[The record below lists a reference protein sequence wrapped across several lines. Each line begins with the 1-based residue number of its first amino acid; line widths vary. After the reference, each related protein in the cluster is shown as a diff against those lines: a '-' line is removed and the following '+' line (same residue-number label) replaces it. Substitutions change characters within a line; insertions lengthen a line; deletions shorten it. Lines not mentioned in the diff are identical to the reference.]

1 MKHIGWFIIIWAML
15 LGFSLQLK
23 AQHISVSAPTHV
35 AAGENFRVSFNVTTQ
50 DVDDFRSGLHS
61 TDVVEVIAGPY
72 TSSES
77 SFQMVNGHTSSS
89 SSITYTYTLY
99 AAKSGVYNIP
109 AAHARVGGK
118 QISSRPAKVTVV
130 GSAQGR
136 GNNSPKMHEDD
147 NYPPHMKVAGS
158 AISGRDLFI
167 KVSANKRKVYEQEP
181 ILLTYKVYTLVDLTQ
196 LEGKM
201 PELRGFHTQEIPLPQ
216 QKSFHIERVNG
227 KPYRTVTWSQY
238 VMYPQMT
245 GKMEI
250 PSITFKGIVVQQNRS
265 VDPFEAFFNGG
276 SGYVEV
282 KRNIVAPSI
291 KIDVLPLPHKPANFS
306 GGVGKFNI
314 SAQLNKNE
322 LKAGDPLS
330 LRIVVGGIGNLKLI
344 KQPVVNFPKDWDK
357 YDPKVTDKTK
367 LTSNGLEGNMIYDIL
382 AVPRNQGHYT
392 IPPVELTYYD
402 TSLNQYKT
410 IKTQSFEI
418 EVAKGDG
425 SRSSVVDYSKDQPKD
440 IKDIKKGEAEL
451 HSVDNFFFGSVGY
464 LMSLLIPFAAFV
476 ALLVIFRNRA
486 IDNADLVKMKGK
498 KANKIATKRLR
509 QANKLMLAGK
519 TNEFYDEVLRALWGY
534 VGDKLNM
541 PAEKLSRENI
551 SEKLQSHNVDDNTI
565 SKFLSAIDDCEMMR
579 FAPGDPEGNMN
590 KTFEGAMTAIM
601 EIENVMKKK
610 SNKAKVSG
618 FSFVLMILMLMP
630 LSANAITKQNADDE
644 YAKGNYQQAIKDYQ
658 EILKA
663 GVSSE
668 IYYNLGNAYY
678 RTDNITQALLA
689 YERALQLSPG
699 DNDIRF
705 NLQYARSKTID
716 KITPETEMFFVT
728 WYNSLVNFTSVD
740 RWANTAIVSIVMALL
755 LILVFLFAPQ
765 MWARKSG
772 FYGSAVFLLL
782 FAFANLFAFQ
792 QKHELETKQGAI
804 VIAPTVNVKKTP
816 AASGTDVFVIH
827 EGTRVDITDR
837 GMKQWRG
844 VKLADG
850 REGWLKTSQIEE
862 I

>member
-1 MKHIGWFIIIWAML
+1 MKRSSILLICLFIACAC
-15 LGFSLQLK
+15 FSQV
-23 AQHISVSAPTHV
+23 IRVSTPSRV
-35 AAGENFRVSFNVTTQ
+35 EAGENFRVSFKVTTQ

-147 NYPPHMKVAGS
+147 NYQPHMKAAGS

-167 KVSANKRKVYEQEP
+167 KVSANKKKVYEQEP

-201 PELRGFHTQEIPLPQ
+201 PELTGFHTQEIPLPQ

-238 VMYPQMT
+238 VMYPQIT

-464 LMSLLIPFAAFV
+464 MMSLLIPFAAFV
-476 ALLVIFRNRA
+476 ALLVIFRKRA

-590 KTFEGAMTAIM
+590 KTFESAMTAIM

-610 SNKAKVSG
+610 SNKAKASG

-630 LSANAITKQNADDE
+630 LSANAITKQNADVE

-658 EILKA
+658 EILKT

-844 VKLADG
+844 IKLADG

>member
-1 MKHIGWFIIIWAML
+1 MKRSSIFLICLFIACAC
-15 LGFSLQLK
+15 FSQV
-23 AQHISVSAPTHV
+23 IRVSTPSRV
-35 AAGENFRVSFNVTTQ
+35 EAGENFRVSFKVTTQ

-147 NYPPHMKVAGS
+147 NYQPHMKAAGS

-167 KVSANKRKVYEQEP
+167 KVSANKKKVYEQEP

-201 PELRGFHTQEIPLPQ
+201 PELTGFHTQEIPLPQ

-476 ALLVIFRNRA
+476 ALLVIFRKRA

-590 KTFEGAMTAIM
+590 KTFESAMTAIM

-610 SNKAKVSG
+610 SNKAKASG

-630 LSANAITKQNADDE
+630 LSVNAITKQNADDE

-658 EILKA
+658 EILKT

-816 AASGTDVFVIH
+816 VASGTDVFVIH

-844 VKLADG
+844 IKLADG

>member
-1 MKHIGWFIIIWAML
+1 MKRSSIFLICLFVACAC
-15 LGFSLQLK
+15 FSQV
-23 AQHISVSAPTHV
+23 IRVSTPSRV
-35 AAGENFRVSFNVTTQ
+35 EAGENFRVSFKVTTQ

-136 GNNSPKMHEDD
+136 GNNSPKTHEDD
-147 NYPPHMKVAGS
+147 NYQPHMKAAGS

-167 KVSANKRKVYEQEP
+167 KVSANKKKVYEQEP

-201 PELRGFHTQEIPLPQ
+201 PELTGFHTQEIPLPQ

-476 ALLVIFRNRA
+476 TLLVIFRKRA

-519 TNEFYDEVLRALWGY
+519 SNEFYDEVLRALWGY

-590 KTFEGAMTAIM
+590 KTFESAMTAIM

-630 LSANAITKQNADDE
+630 LSANAITKQNADVE

-658 EILKA
+658 EILKT

-844 VKLADG
+844 IKLADG

>member
-1 MKHIGWFIIIWAML
+1 MKRSSILLICLFIACAC
-15 LGFSLQLK
+15 FSQV
-23 AQHISVSAPTHV
+23 IRVSTPSRV
-35 AAGENFRVSFNVTTQ
+35 EAGENFRVSFKVTTQ

-61 TDVVEVIAGPY
+61 TDVVDVIAGPY

-201 PELRGFHTQEIPLPQ
+201 PELTGFHTQEIPLPQ

-590 KTFEGAMTAIM
+590 KTFESAMTAIM

>member
-1 MKHIGWFIIIWAML
+1 MKRSSIFLICLFIACAC
-15 LGFSLQLK
+15 FSQV
-23 AQHISVSAPTHV
+23 IRVSTPSRV
-35 AAGENFRVSFNVTTQ
+35 EAGENFRVSFKVTTQ

-147 NYPPHMKVAGS
+147 NYQPHMKAAGS

-167 KVSANKRKVYEQEP
+167 KVSANKKKVYEQEP

-201 PELRGFHTQEIPLPQ
+201 PELTGFHTQEIPLPQ

-291 KIDVLPLPHKPANFS
+291 KIDVLPLPHKPAKFS

-476 ALLVIFRNRA
+476 ALLVIFRKRA

-590 KTFEGAMTAIM
+590 KTFESAMTAIM

-610 SNKAKVSG
+610 SNKAKASG

-630 LSANAITKQNADDE
+630 LSVNAITKQNADDE

-658 EILKA
+658 EILKT

-844 VKLADG
+844 IKLADG

>member
-1 MKHIGWFIIIWAML
+1 MSMKRSSIFLICLFVACAC
-15 LGFSLQLK
+15 FSQV
-23 AQHISVSAPTHV
+23 IRVSAPSRV
-35 AAGENFRVSFNVTTQ
+35 EAGENFRVSFKVTTQ

-118 QISSRPAKVTVV
+118 QISSSPAKVTVV

-147 NYPPHMKVAGS
+147 NYQPHMRAAGS

-167 KVSANKRKVYEQEP
+167 KVSANKKKVYEQEP

-201 PELRGFHTQEIPLPQ
+201 PELTGFHTQEIPLPQ

-291 KIDVLPLPHKPANFS
+291 KIDVLPLPQKPANFS

-440 IKDIKKGEAEL
+440 IKDIKKGDAEL

-464 LMSLLIPFAAFV
+464 LMSLLIPFVAFV
-476 ALLVIFRNRA
+476 ALLVIFRKRA

-519 TNEFYDEVLRALWGY
+519 SNEFYDEVLRALWGY

-565 SKFLSAIDDCEMMR
+565 SKFVSAIDDCEMMR

-590 KTFEGAMTAIM
+590 KTFESAMTAIM
-601 EIENVMKKK
+601 EIEKVMNKK
-610 SNKAKVSG
+610 SNKAKAFG

-658 EILKA
+658 EILKT

-728 WYNSLVNFTSVD
+728 WYHSLVNFTSVD

-772 FYGSAVFLLL
+772 FYGSAAFLLL

-844 VKLADG
+844 IKLADG

>member
-1 MKHIGWFIIIWAML
+1 MKRSSIFLICLFIACAC
-15 LGFSLQLK
+15 FSQV
-23 AQHISVSAPTHV
+23 IRVSTPSRV
-35 AAGENFRVSFNVTTQ
+35 EAGENFRVSFKVTTQ

-201 PELRGFHTQEIPLPQ
+201 PELTGFHTQEIPLPQ

-565 SKFLSAIDDCEMMR
+565 SKFISAIDDCEMMR

-590 KTFEGAMTAIM
+590 KTFESAMTAIM

-740 RWANTAIVSIVMALL
+740 RWAKTAIVSIVMALL

-782 FAFANLFAFQ
+782 FVFANLFAFQ

-844 VKLADG
+844 IKLADG

>member
-1 MKHIGWFIIIWAML
+1 MKRSSILLICLFIACAC
-15 LGFSLQLK
+15 FSQV
-23 AQHISVSAPTHV
+23 IRVSTPSRV
-35 AAGENFRVSFNVTTQ
+35 EAGENFRVSFKVTTQ

-201 PELRGFHTQEIPLPQ
+201 PELTGFHTQEIPLPQ

-476 ALLVIFRNRA
+476 ALLVIFRKRA

-590 KTFEGAMTAIM
+590 KTFESAMTAIM

-816 AASGTDVFVIH
+816 AVSGTDVFVIH

-844 VKLADG
+844 IKLADG

>member
-1 MKHIGWFIIIWAML
+1 MKRSSILLICLFIACAC
-15 LGFSLQLK
+15 FSQV
-23 AQHISVSAPTHV
+23 IRVSTPSRV
-35 AAGENFRVSFNVTTQ
+35 EAGENFRVSFKVTTQ

-201 PELRGFHTQEIPLPQ
+201 PELTGFHTQEIPLPQ

>member
-1 MKHIGWFIIIWAML
+1 MKRSSIFLICLFIACAC
-15 LGFSLQLK
+15 FSQV
-23 AQHISVSAPTHV
+23 IRVSTPSRV
-35 AAGENFRVSFNVTTQ
+35 EAGENFRVSFKVTTQ

-147 NYPPHMKVAGS
+147 NYQPHMKAAGS

-167 KVSANKRKVYEQEP
+167 KVSANKKKVYEQEP

-201 PELRGFHTQEIPLPQ
+201 PELTGFHTQEIPLPQ

-476 ALLVIFRNRA
+476 TLLVIFRKRA

-519 TNEFYDEVLRALWGY
+519 SNEFYDEVLRALWGY

-590 KTFEGAMTAIM
+590 KTFESAMTAIM

-658 EILKA
+658 EILKT

-728 WYNSLVNFTSVD
+728 WYNSLVNFSSVD

-844 VKLADG
+844 IKLADG

>member
-1 MKHIGWFIIIWAML
+1 MKRSSIFLICLFIACAC
-15 LGFSLQLK
+15 FSQV
-23 AQHISVSAPTHV
+23 IRVSTPSRV
-35 AAGENFRVSFNVTTQ
+35 EAGENFRVSFKVTTQ

-147 NYPPHMKVAGS
+147 NYQPHMKAAGS

-167 KVSANKRKVYEQEP
+167 KVSANKKKVYEQEP

-201 PELRGFHTQEIPLPQ
+201 PELTGFHTQEIPLPQ

-464 LMSLLIPFAAFV
+464 MMSLLIPFAAFV
-476 ALLVIFRNRA
+476 ALLVIFRKRA

-519 TNEFYDEVLRALWGY
+519 SNEFYDEVLRALWGY

-590 KTFEGAMTAIM
+590 KTFESAMTAIM

-610 SNKAKVSG
+610 SNKAKASG

-630 LSANAITKQNADDE
+630 LSANAITKQNADVE

-658 EILKA
+658 EILKT

-740 RWANTAIVSIVMALL
+740 RWANTAIISIVMALL

-844 VKLADG
+844 IKLADG

>member
-1 MKHIGWFIIIWAML
+1 MKRSSILLICLFIACAC
-15 LGFSLQLK
+15 FSQV
-23 AQHISVSAPTHV
+23 IRVSTPSRV
-35 AAGENFRVSFNVTTQ
+35 EAGENFRVSFKVTTQ

-201 PELRGFHTQEIPLPQ
+201 PELTGFHTQEIPLPQ

-590 KTFEGAMTAIM
+590 KTFESAMTAIM

-837 GMKQWRG
+837 GMNQWRG

>member
-1 MKHIGWFIIIWAML
+1 MKRSSILLICLFIACAC
-15 LGFSLQLK
+15 FSQV
-23 AQHISVSAPTHV
+23 IRVSTPSRV
-35 AAGENFRVSFNVTTQ
+35 EAGENFRVSFKVTTQ

-201 PELRGFHTQEIPLPQ
+201 PELTGFHTQEIPLPQ

-590 KTFEGAMTAIM
+590 KTFESAMTAIM

-610 SNKAKVSG
+610 SNKAKASG

-844 VKLADG
+844 IKLADG

>member
-1 MKHIGWFIIIWAML
+1 MKRSSILLICLFIACAC
-15 LGFSLQLK
+15 FSQV
-23 AQHISVSAPTHV
+23 IRVSTPSRV
-35 AAGENFRVSFNVTTQ
+35 EAGENFRVSFKVTTQ

-147 NYPPHMKVAGS
+147 NYQPHMKAAGS

-167 KVSANKRKVYEQEP
+167 KVSANKKKVYEQEP

-201 PELRGFHTQEIPLPQ
+201 PELTGFHTQEIPLPQ

-464 LMSLLIPFAAFV
+464 MMSLLIPFAAFV
-476 ALLVIFRNRA
+476 ALLVIFRKRA

-541 PAEKLSRENI
+541 AAEKLSRENI

-590 KTFEGAMTAIM
+590 KTFESAMTAIM

-610 SNKAKVSG
+610 SNKAKASG

-630 LSANAITKQNADDE
+630 LSANAVTKQNADDE

-658 EILKA
+658 EILKT

-765 MWARKSG
+765 MWTRKSG

-844 VKLADG
+844 IKLADG

>member
-1 MKHIGWFIIIWAML
+1 MSMKRSSIFLICLFVACAC
-15 LGFSLQLK
+15 FSQV
-23 AQHISVSAPTHV
+23 IRVSAPSRV
-35 AAGENFRVSFNVTTQ
+35 EAGENFRVSFKVTTQ

-118 QISSRPAKVTVV
+118 QISSSPAKVTVV

-147 NYPPHMKVAGS
+147 NYQPHMRAAGS

-167 KVSANKRKVYEQEP
+167 KVSANKKKVYEQEP

-201 PELRGFHTQEIPLPQ
+201 PELTGFHTQEIPLPQ

-291 KIDVLPLPHKPANFS
+291 KIDVLPLPQKPANFS

-392 IPPVELTYYD
+392 IPPIELTYYD

-440 IKDIKKGEAEL
+440 IKDIKKGDAEL

-464 LMSLLIPFAAFV
+464 LMSLLIPFVAFV
-476 ALLVIFRNRA
+476 ALLVIFRKRA

-519 TNEFYDEVLRALWGY
+519 SNEFYDEVLRALWGY

-590 KTFEGAMTAIM
+590 KTFESAMTAIM

-610 SNKAKVSG
+610 SNKAKAFG

-658 EILKA
+658 EILKT

-728 WYNSLVNFTSVD
+728 WYHSLVNFTSVD

-772 FYGSAVFLLL
+772 FYGSASFLLL

-844 VKLADG
+844 IKLADG

>member
-1 MKHIGWFIIIWAML
+1 MKKSSILLICLFIACAC
-15 LGFSLQLK
+15 FSQV
-23 AQHISVSAPTHV
+23 IRVSTPSRV
-35 AAGENFRVSFNVTTQ
+35 EAGENFRVSFKVTTQ

-147 NYPPHMKVAGS
+147 NYQPHMKAAGS

-167 KVSANKRKVYEQEP
+167 KVSANKKKVYEQEP

-201 PELRGFHTQEIPLPQ
+201 PELTGFHTQEIPLPQ

-476 ALLVIFRNRA
+476 ALLVIFRKRA

-590 KTFEGAMTAIM
+590 KTFESAMTAIM

-610 SNKAKVSG
+610 SNKAKASG

-658 EILKA
+658 EILKT

-844 VKLADG
+844 IKLADG

>member
-1 MKHIGWFIIIWAML
+1 MKRSSIFLICLFIACAC
-15 LGFSLQLK
+15 FSQV
-23 AQHISVSAPTHV
+23 IRVSAPSRV
-35 AAGENFRVSFNVTTQ
+35 EAGENFRVSFKVTTQ

-118 QISSRPAKVTVV
+118 QISSSPAKVTVV

-147 NYPPHMKVAGS
+147 NYQPHMRAAGS

-167 KVSANKRKVYEQEP
+167 KVSANKKKVYEQEP

-201 PELRGFHTQEIPLPQ
+201 PELTGFHTQEIPLPQ

-476 ALLVIFRNRA
+476 ALLVIFRKRA

-590 KTFEGAMTAIM
+590 KTFESAMTAIM

-610 SNKAKVSG
+610 SNKAKASG

-630 LSANAITKQNADDE
+630 LSVNAITKQNADDE

-658 EILKA
+658 EILKT

-844 VKLADG
+844 IKLADG

>member
-1 MKHIGWFIIIWAML
+1 MKRSSIFLICLFIACAC
-15 LGFSLQLK
+15 FSQVI
-23 AQHISVSAPTHV
+23 HVSTPSRV
-35 AAGENFRVSFNVTTQ
+35 EAGENFRVSFKVTTQ

-147 NYPPHMKVAGS
+147 NYQPHMKAAGS

-167 KVSANKRKVYEQEP
+167 KVSANKKKVYEQEP

-201 PELRGFHTQEIPLPQ
+201 PELTGFHTQEIPLPQ

-464 LMSLLIPFAAFV
+464 MMSLLIPFAAFV
-476 ALLVIFRNRA
+476 ALLVIFRKRA

-519 TNEFYDEVLRALWGY
+519 SNEFYDEVLRALWGY

-590 KTFEGAMTAIM
+590 KTFESAMTAIM

-658 EILKA
+658 EILKT

-755 LILVFLFAPQ
+755 LMLVFLFAPQ

-844 VKLADG
+844 IKLADG

>member
-1 MKHIGWFIIIWAML
+1 MKRSSILLICLFIACAC
-15 LGFSLQLK
+15 FSQV
-23 AQHISVSAPTHV
+23 IRVSTPSRV
-35 AAGENFRVSFNVTTQ
+35 EAGENFRVSFKVTTQ

-147 NYPPHMKVAGS
+147 NYQPHMKAAGS

-167 KVSANKRKVYEQEP
+167 KVSANKKKVYEQEP

-201 PELRGFHTQEIPLPQ
+201 PELTGFHTQEIPLPQ

-322 LKAGDPLS
+322 LKASDPLS

-464 LMSLLIPFAAFV
+464 MMSLLIPFAAFV
-476 ALLVIFRNRA
+476 ALLVIFRKRA

-498 KANKIATKRLR
+498 KANKIATMRLR

-590 KTFEGAMTAIM
+590 KTFESAMTAIM

-610 SNKAKVSG
+610 SNKAKASG

-630 LSANAITKQNADDE
+630 LSANAVTKQNADDE

-658 EILKA
+658 EILKT

-816 AASGTDVFVIH
+816 AVSGTDVFVIH

-844 VKLADG
+844 IKLADG

>member
-1 MKHIGWFIIIWAML
+1 MSMKRSSIFLICLFIACAC
-15 LGFSLQLK
+15 FSQV
-23 AQHISVSAPTHV
+23 IRVSAPSRV
-35 AAGENFRVSFNVTTQ
+35 EAGENFRVSFKVTTQ

-118 QISSRPAKVTVV
+118 QISSSPAKVTVV

-147 NYPPHMKVAGS
+147 NYQPHMKAAGS

-167 KVSANKRKVYEQEP
+167 KVSANKKKVYEQEP

-201 PELRGFHTQEIPLPQ
+201 PELTGFHTQEIPLPQ

-464 LMSLLIPFAAFV
+464 MMSLLIPFAAFV
-476 ALLVIFRNRA
+476 ALLVIFRKRA

-519 TNEFYDEVLRALWGY
+519 SNEFYDEVLRALWGY

-590 KTFEGAMTAIM
+590 KTFESAMTAIM

-610 SNKAKVSG
+610 SNKAKAFG

-658 EILKA
+658 EILKT

-728 WYNSLVNFTSVD
+728 WYHSLVNFTSVD

-844 VKLADG
+844 IKLADG

>member
-1 MKHIGWFIIIWAML
+1 MKRSSIFLICLFIACAC
-15 LGFSLQLK
+15 FSQV
-23 AQHISVSAPTHV
+23 IRVSTPSRV
-35 AAGENFRVSFNVTTQ
+35 EAGENFRVSFKVTTQ

-147 NYPPHMKVAGS
+147 NYQPHMKAAGS

-167 KVSANKRKVYEQEP
+167 KVSANKKKVYEQEP

-201 PELRGFHTQEIPLPQ
+201 PELTGFHTQEIPLPQ

-464 LMSLLIPFAAFV
+464 MISLLIPFAAFV
-476 ALLVIFRNRA
+476 ALLVIFRKRA

-590 KTFEGAMTAIM
+590 KTFESAMTAIM

-610 SNKAKVSG
+610 SNKAKASG
-618 FSFVLMILMLMP
+618 FSFVLMILMLIP
-630 LSANAITKQNADDE
+630 LSANAITKQNADVE

-658 EILKA
+658 EILKT

-844 VKLADG
+844 IKLADG

>member
-1 MKHIGWFIIIWAML
+1 MKRSSIFLICLFIACAC
-15 LGFSLQLK
+15 FSQV
-23 AQHISVSAPTHV
+23 IRVSTPSRV
-35 AAGENFRVSFNVTTQ
+35 EAGENFRVSFKVTTQ
-50 DVDDFRSGLHS
+50 GVDDFRSGLHS

-147 NYPPHMKVAGS
+147 NYQPHMKAAGS

-167 KVSANKRKVYEQEP
+167 KVSANKKKVYEQEP

-201 PELRGFHTQEIPLPQ
+201 PELTGFHTQEIPLPQ

-476 ALLVIFRNRA
+476 ALLVIFRKRA

-590 KTFEGAMTAIM
+590 KTFESAMTAIM

-644 YAKGNYQQAIKDYQ
+644 YAKDNYQQAIKDYQ
-658 EILKA
+658 EILKT

-728 WYNSLVNFTSVD
+728 WYHSLVNFTSVD
-740 RWANTAIVSIVMALL
+740 HWANTAIVSIVMALL

-772 FYGSAVFLLL
+772 FYGSAAFLLL

-844 VKLADG
+844 IKLADG

>member
-1 MKHIGWFIIIWAML
+1 MKRSSILLICLFIACAC
-15 LGFSLQLK
+15 FSQV
-23 AQHISVSAPTHV
+23 IRVSTPSRV
-35 AAGENFRVSFNVTTQ
+35 EAGENFRVSFKVTTQ

-118 QISSRPAKVTVV
+118 QISSRPANVTVV

-147 NYPPHMKVAGS
+147 NYQPHMKAAGS

-167 KVSANKRKVYEQEP
+167 KVSANKKKVYEQEP

-201 PELRGFHTQEIPLPQ
+201 PELTGFHTQEIPLPQ

-476 ALLVIFRNRA
+476 ALLVIFRKRA

-590 KTFEGAMTAIM
+590 KTFESAMTAIM

-610 SNKAKVSG
+610 SNKAKASG

-630 LSANAITKQNADDE
+630 LSANAITKQNADVE

-658 EILKA
+658 EILKT

-844 VKLADG
+844 IKLADG

>member
-1 MKHIGWFIIIWAML
+1 MKRSSIFLICLFVACAC
-15 LGFSLQLK
+15 FSQV
-23 AQHISVSAPTHV
+23 IRVSAPSRV
-35 AAGENFRVSFNVTTQ
+35 EAGENFRVSFKVTTQ

-118 QISSRPAKVTVV
+118 QISSSPAKVTVV

-147 NYPPHMKVAGS
+147 NYQPHMRAAGS

-167 KVSANKRKVYEQEP
+167 KVSANKKKVYEQEP

-201 PELRGFHTQEIPLPQ
+201 PELTGFHTQEIPLPQ

-291 KIDVLPLPHKPANFS
+291 KIDVLPLPQKPANFS

-440 IKDIKKGEAEL
+440 IKDIKKGDAEL

-464 LMSLLIPFAAFV
+464 LMSLLIPFVAFV
-476 ALLVIFRNRA
+476 ALLVIFRKRA
-486 IDNADLVKMKGK
+486 IDNADLVKVKGK

-519 TNEFYDEVLRALWGY
+519 STEFYDEVLRALWGY

-565 SKFLSAIDDCEMMR
+565 SKFVSAIDDCEMMR

-590 KTFEGAMTAIM
+590 KTFESAMTAIM
-601 EIENVMKKK
+601 EIEKVMNKK
-610 SNKAKVSG
+610 SNKAKAFG

-658 EILKA
+658 EILKT

-728 WYNSLVNFTSVD
+728 WYHSLVNFTSVD

-772 FYGSAVFLLL
+772 FYGSAAFLLL

-844 VKLADG
+844 IKLADG

>member
-1 MKHIGWFIIIWAML
+1 MKRSSILLICLFIACAC
-15 LGFSLQLK
+15 FSQV
-23 AQHISVSAPTHV
+23 IRVSTPSRV
-35 AAGENFRVSFNVTTQ
+35 EAGENFRVSFKVTTQ

-61 TDVVEVIAGPY
+61 TDVVEMIAGPY

-147 NYPPHMKVAGS
+147 NYQPHMKAAGS

-167 KVSANKRKVYEQEP
+167 KVSANKKKVYEQEP

-201 PELRGFHTQEIPLPQ
+201 PELTGFHTQEIPLPQ

-425 SRSSVVDYSKDQPKD
+425 SHSSVVDYSKDQPKD

-464 LMSLLIPFAAFV
+464 MMSLLIPFAAFV
-476 ALLVIFRNRA
+476 ALLVIFRKRA

-519 TNEFYDEVLRALWGY
+519 SNEFYDEVLRALWGY

-590 KTFEGAMTAIM
+590 KTFESAMTAIM

-610 SNKAKVSG
+610 SNKAKASG

-630 LSANAITKQNADDE
+630 LSANAITKQNADVE

-658 EILKA
+658 EILKT

-740 RWANTAIVSIVMALL
+740 RWANTAIISIVMALL

-844 VKLADG
+844 IKLADG

>member
-1 MKHIGWFIIIWAML
+1 MKRSSIFLICLFIACAC
-15 LGFSLQLK
+15 FSQV
-23 AQHISVSAPTHV
+23 IRVSTPSRV
-35 AAGENFRVSFNVTTQ
+35 EAGENFRVSFKVTTQ

-118 QISSRPAKVTVV
+118 QISSRSAKVTVV

-147 NYPPHMKVAGS
+147 NYQPHMKAAGS

-167 KVSANKRKVYEQEP
+167 KVSANKKKVYEQEP

-201 PELRGFHTQEIPLPQ
+201 PELTGFHTQEIPLPQ

-464 LMSLLIPFAAFV
+464 LMSLLIPFTAFV
-476 ALLVIFRNRA
+476 ALLVIFRKRA

-590 KTFEGAMTAIM
+590 KTFESAMTAIM

-610 SNKAKVSG
+610 SNKAKASG

-630 LSANAITKQNADDE
+630 LSVNAITKQNADDE

-658 EILKA
+658 EILKT

-716 KITPETEMFFVT
+716 KITSETEMFFVT

-844 VKLADG
+844 IKLADG

>member
-1 MKHIGWFIIIWAML
+1 MKRSSILLICLFIACAC
-15 LGFSLQLK
+15 FSQV
-23 AQHISVSAPTHV
+23 IRVSTPSRV
-35 AAGENFRVSFNVTTQ
+35 EAGENFRVSFKVTTQ

-147 NYPPHMKVAGS
+147 NYQPHMKAAGS

-167 KVSANKRKVYEQEP
+167 KVSANKKKVYEQEP

-201 PELRGFHTQEIPLPQ
+201 PELTGFHTQEIPLPQ

-476 ALLVIFRNRA
+476 ALLVIFRKRA

-534 VGDKLNM
+534 IGDKLNM

-590 KTFEGAMTAIM
+590 KTFESAMTAIM

-610 SNKAKVSG
+610 SNKAKASG

-630 LSANAITKQNADDE
+630 LSVNAITKQNADDE

-658 EILKA
+658 EILKT

-844 VKLADG
+844 IKLADG

>member
-1 MKHIGWFIIIWAML
+1 MKRSSILLICLFIACAC
-15 LGFSLQLK
+15 FSQV
-23 AQHISVSAPTHV
+23 IRVSAPSRV
-35 AAGENFRVSFNVTTQ
+35 EAGENFRISFKVTTQ

-118 QISSRPAKVTVV
+118 QISSSPAKVTVV

-147 NYPPHMKVAGS
+147 NYQSHMRAAGS

-167 KVSANKRKVYEQEP
+167 KVSANKKKVYEQEP

-201 PELRGFHTQEIPLPQ
+201 PELTGFHTQEIPLPQ

-291 KIDVLPLPHKPANFS
+291 KIDVLPLPQKPANFS

-476 ALLVIFRNRA
+476 ALLVIFRKRA

-519 TNEFYDEVLRALWGY
+519 SNEFYDEVLRALWGY

-590 KTFEGAMTAIM
+590 KTFESAMTAIM

-658 EILKA
+658 EILKT

-728 WYNSLVNFTSVD
+728 WYHSLVNFTSVD

-772 FYGSAVFLLL
+772 FYGSAAFLLL

-844 VKLADG
+844 IKLADG

>member
-1 MKHIGWFIIIWAML
+1 MSMKRSSIFLICLFIACAC
-15 LGFSLQLK
+15 FSQV
-23 AQHISVSAPTHV
+23 IRVSAPSRV
-35 AAGENFRVSFNVTTQ
+35 EAGENFRVSFKVTTQ

-118 QISSRPAKVTVV
+118 QISSSPAKVTVV

-147 NYPPHMKVAGS
+147 NYQPHMRAAGS

-167 KVSANKRKVYEQEP
+167 KVSANKKKVYEQEP

-201 PELRGFHTQEIPLPQ
+201 PELTGFHTQEIPLPQ

-291 KIDVLPLPHKPANFS
+291 KIDVLPLPQKPANFS

-440 IKDIKKGEAEL
+440 IKDIKKGDAEL

-464 LMSLLIPFAAFV
+464 LMSLLIPFVAFV
-476 ALLVIFRNRA
+476 ALLVIFRKRA

-519 TNEFYDEVLRALWGY
+519 SNEFYDEVLRALWGY

-590 KTFEGAMTAIM
+590 KTFESAMTAIM

-610 SNKAKVSG
+610 SNKAKAFG

-658 EILKA
+658 EILKT

-728 WYNSLVNFTSVD
+728 WYHSLVNFTSVD

-772 FYGSAVFLLL
+772 FYGSSAFLLL

-844 VKLADG
+844 IKLADG

>member
-1 MKHIGWFIIIWAML
+1 MSMKRSSIFLICLFIACAC
-15 LGFSLQLK
+15 FSQV
-23 AQHISVSAPTHV
+23 IRVSAPSRV
-35 AAGENFRVSFNVTTQ
+35 EAGENFRVSFKVTTQ

-77 SFQMVNGHTSSS
+77 SFQMVKGHTSSS

-118 QISSRPAKVTVV
+118 QISSSPAKVTVV

-147 NYPPHMKVAGS
+147 NYQPHMRAAGS

-167 KVSANKRKVYEQEP
+167 KVSANKKKVYEQEP

-201 PELRGFHTQEIPLPQ
+201 PELTGFHTQEIPLPQ

-291 KIDVLPLPHKPANFS
+291 KIDVLPLPQKPANFS

-440 IKDIKKGEAEL
+440 IKDIKKGDAEL

-464 LMSLLIPFAAFV
+464 LMSLLIPFVAFV
-476 ALLVIFRNRA
+476 ALLVIFRKRA
-486 IDNADLVKMKGK
+486 IDNADLVKMQGK

-519 TNEFYDEVLRALWGY
+519 SNEFYDEVLRALWGY

-590 KTFEGAMTAIM
+590 KTFESAMTAIM

-610 SNKAKVSG
+610 SNKAKAVG

-658 EILKA
+658 EILKT

-728 WYNSLVNFTSVD
+728 WYHSLVNFTSVD

-772 FYGSAVFLLL
+772 FYGSAAFLLL

-844 VKLADG
+844 IKLADG

>member
-1 MKHIGWFIIIWAML
+1 MKRSSIFLICLFIACAC
-15 LGFSLQLK
+15 FSQV
-23 AQHISVSAPTHV
+23 IRVSTPSRV
-35 AAGENFRVSFNVTTQ
+35 EAGENFRVSFKVTTQ

-147 NYPPHMKVAGS
+147 NYQPHMKAAGS

-167 KVSANKRKVYEQEP
+167 KVSANKKKVYEQEP

-201 PELRGFHTQEIPLPQ
+201 PELTGFHTQEIPLPQ

-476 ALLVIFRNRA
+476 ALLVIFRKRA

-590 KTFEGAMTAIM
+590 KTFESAMTAIM

-610 SNKAKVSG
+610 SNKAKASG

-630 LSANAITKQNADDE
+630 LSVNAITKQNADDE

-658 EILKA
+658 EILKT

-728 WYNSLVNFTSVD
+728 WYNSLVNLTSVD

-844 VKLADG
+844 IKLADG

>member
-1 MKHIGWFIIIWAML
+1 MKRSSILLICLFIACAC
-15 LGFSLQLK
+15 FSQV
-23 AQHISVSAPTHV
+23 IRVSTPSRV
-35 AAGENFRVSFNVTTQ
+35 EAGENFRVSFKVTTQ

-147 NYPPHMKVAGS
+147 NYQPHMKVAGS

-201 PELRGFHTQEIPLPQ
+201 PELTGFHTQEIPLPQ

-476 ALLVIFRNRA
+476 ALLVIFRKRA

-590 KTFEGAMTAIM
+590 KTFESAMTAIM

-610 SNKAKVSG
+610 SNKAKASG

-658 EILKA
+658 EILKT

-816 AASGTDVFVIH
+816 AVSGTDVFVIH

-844 VKLADG
+844 IKLADG

>member
-1 MKHIGWFIIIWAML
+1 MKRSSIFLICLFIACAC
-15 LGFSLQLK
+15 FSQV
-23 AQHISVSAPTHV
+23 IRVSTPSRV
-35 AAGENFRVSFNVTTQ
+35 EAGENFRVSFKVTTQ

-147 NYPPHMKVAGS
+147 NYQPHMKAAGS

-167 KVSANKRKVYEQEP
+167 KVSANKKKVYEQEP

-201 PELRGFHTQEIPLPQ
+201 PELTGFHTQEIPLPQ

-250 PSITFKGIVVQQNRS
+250 PSITFKGIVVQQNRL

-344 KQPVVNFPKDWDK
+344 KQPVVNFPKDWEK

-476 ALLVIFRNRA
+476 ALLVIFRKRA

-509 QANKLMLAGK
+509 QANKLMLAGQ

-590 KTFEGAMTAIM
+590 KTFESAMTAIM

-610 SNKAKVSG
+610 SNKAKASG

-630 LSANAITKQNADDE
+630 LSVNAITKQNADDE

-658 EILKA
+658 EILKT

-844 VKLADG
+844 IKLADG

>member
-1 MKHIGWFIIIWAML
+1 MKRSSIFLICLFIACAC
-15 LGFSLQLK
+15 FSQV
-23 AQHISVSAPTHV
+23 IRVSTPSRV
-35 AAGENFRVSFNVTTQ
+35 EAGENFRVSFKVTTQ

-147 NYPPHMKVAGS
+147 NYQPHMKAAGS

-167 KVSANKRKVYEQEP
+167 KVSANKKKVYEQEP

-201 PELRGFHTQEIPLPQ
+201 PELTGFHTQEIPLPQ

-476 ALLVIFRNRA
+476 ALLVIFRKRA

-590 KTFEGAMTAIM
+590 KTFESAMTAIM

-610 SNKAKVSG
+610 SNKAKASG

-630 LSANAITKQNADDE
+630 LSVNAITKQNADDE

-658 EILKA
+658 EILKT

-782 FAFANLFAFQ
+782 FVFANLFAFQ

-844 VKLADG
+844 IKLADG

>member
-1 MKHIGWFIIIWAML
+1 MKRSSILLICLFIACAC
-15 LGFSLQLK
+15 FSQV
-23 AQHISVSAPTHV
+23 IRVSTPSRV
-35 AAGENFRVSFNVTTQ
+35 EAGENFRVSFKVTTQ

-109 AAHARVGGK
+109 VAHARVGGK

-130 GSAQGR
+130 GLAQGR

-147 NYPPHMKVAGS
+147 NYQPHMKAAGS

-167 KVSANKRKVYEQEP
+167 KVSANKKKVYEQEP

-201 PELRGFHTQEIPLPQ
+201 PELTGFHTQEIPLPQ

-476 ALLVIFRNRA
+476 ALLVIFRKRA

-590 KTFEGAMTAIM
+590 KTFESAMTAIM

-610 SNKAKVSG
+610 SNKAKASG

-658 EILKA
+658 EILKT

-816 AASGTDVFVIH
+816 AVSGTDVFVIH

-844 VKLADG
+844 IKLADG

>member
-1 MKHIGWFIIIWAML
+1 MKRSSIFLICLFIACAC
-15 LGFSLQLK
+15 FSQV
-23 AQHISVSAPTHV
+23 IRVSAPSRV
-35 AAGENFRVSFNVTTQ
+35 EAGENFRVSFKVTTQ

-118 QISSRPAKVTVV
+118 QISSSPAKVTVV

-147 NYPPHMKVAGS
+147 NYQPHMRAAGS

-167 KVSANKRKVYEQEP
+167 KVSANKKRVYEQEP

-201 PELRGFHTQEIPLPQ
+201 PELTGFHTQEIPLPQ

-291 KIDVLPLPHKPANFS
+291 KIDVLPLPQKPANFS

-440 IKDIKKGEAEL
+440 IKDIKKGDAEL

-464 LMSLLIPFAAFV
+464 LMSLLIPFVAFV
-476 ALLVIFRNRA
+476 ALLVIFRKRA

-519 TNEFYDEVLRALWGY
+519 SNEFYDEVLRALWGY

-565 SKFLSAIDDCEMMR
+565 SKFVSAIDDCEMMR

-590 KTFEGAMTAIM
+590 KTFESAMTAIM
-601 EIENVMKKK
+601 EIENVMNKK
-610 SNKAKVSG
+610 SNKAKAFG

-658 EILKA
+658 EILKT

-728 WYNSLVNFTSVD
+728 WYHSLVNFTSVD

-772 FYGSAVFLLL
+772 FYGSAAFLLL

-844 VKLADG
+844 IKLADG

>member
-1 MKHIGWFIIIWAML
+1 MKRSSIFLICLFIACAC
-15 LGFSLQLK
+15 FSQV
-23 AQHISVSAPTHV
+23 IRVSTPSRV
-35 AAGENFRVSFNVTTQ
+35 EAGENFRVSFKVTTQ

-147 NYPPHMKVAGS
+147 NYQPHMKAAGS

-167 KVSANKRKVYEQEP
+167 KVSANKKKVYEQEP

-201 PELRGFHTQEIPLPQ
+201 PELTGFHTQEIPLPQ

-464 LMSLLIPFAAFV
+464 MMSLLIPFAAFV
-476 ALLVIFRNRA
+476 ALLVIFRKRA

-519 TNEFYDEVLRALWGY
+519 SNEFYDEVLRALWGY

-590 KTFEGAMTAIM
+590 KTFESAMTAIM

-658 EILKA
+658 EILKT

-728 WYNSLVNFTSVD
+728 WYHSLVNFTSVD
-740 RWANTAIVSIVMALL
+740 HWANTAIVSIVMALL

-772 FYGSAVFLLL
+772 FYGSAAFLLL

-844 VKLADG
+844 IKLADG

>member
-1 MKHIGWFIIIWAML
+1 MSMKRSSIFLICLFVACAC
-15 LGFSLQLK
+15 FSQV
-23 AQHISVSAPTHV
+23 IRVSAPSRV
-35 AAGENFRVSFNVTTQ
+35 EAGENFRVSFKVTTQ

-118 QISSRPAKVTVV
+118 QISSSPAKVTVV

-147 NYPPHMKVAGS
+147 NYQPHMRAAGS

-167 KVSANKRKVYEQEP
+167 KVSANKKKVYEQEP

-201 PELRGFHTQEIPLPQ
+201 PELTGFHTQEIPLPQ

-291 KIDVLPLPHKPANFS
+291 KIDVLPLPKKPANFS

-392 IPPVELTYYD
+392 IPPIELTYYD

-440 IKDIKKGEAEL
+440 IKDIKKGDAEL

-464 LMSLLIPFAAFV
+464 LMSLLIPFVAFV
-476 ALLVIFRNRA
+476 ALLVIFRKRA

-519 TNEFYDEVLRALWGY
+519 SNEFYDEVLRALWGY

-565 SKFLSAIDDCEMMR
+565 SKFVSAIDDCEMMR

-590 KTFEGAMTAIM
+590 KTFESAMTAIM
-601 EIENVMKKK
+601 EIENVMNKK
-610 SNKAKVSG
+610 SNKAKASG

-644 YAKGNYQQAIKDYQ
+644 YVKGNYQQAIKDYQ
-658 EILKA
+658 EILKT

-728 WYNSLVNFTSVD
+728 WYHSLVNFTSVD

-772 FYGSAVFLLL
+772 FYGSAAFLLL

-844 VKLADG
+844 IKLADG

>member
-1 MKHIGWFIIIWAML
+1 MKRSSIFLICLFVACAC
-15 LGFSLQLK
+15 FSQV
-23 AQHISVSAPTHV
+23 IRVSAPSRV
-35 AAGENFRVSFNVTTQ
+35 EAGENFRVSFKVTTQ

-118 QISSRPAKVTVV
+118 QISSSPAKVTVV

-147 NYPPHMKVAGS
+147 NYQPHMRAAGS

-167 KVSANKRKVYEQEP
+167 KVSANKKKMYEQEP

-201 PELRGFHTQEIPLPQ
+201 PELTGFHTQEIPLPQ

-291 KIDVLPLPHKPANFS
+291 KIDVLPLPQKPANFS

-410 IKTQSFEI
+410 IKTQSFDI

-440 IKDIKKGEAEL
+440 IKDIKKGDAEL

-464 LMSLLIPFAAFV
+464 MMSLLIPFVAFV
-476 ALLVIFRNRA
+476 ALLVIFRKRA

-519 TNEFYDEVLRALWGY
+519 SNEFYDEVLRALWGY

-565 SKFLSAIDDCEMMR
+565 SKFVSAIDDCEMMR

-590 KTFEGAMTAIM
+590 KTFESAMTAIM

-610 SNKAKVSG
+610 SNKAKAFG
-618 FSFVLMILMLMP
+618 FSFVLMILILMP

-658 EILKA
+658 EILKT

-728 WYNSLVNFTSVD
+728 WYHSLVNFTSVD

-772 FYGSAVFLLL
+772 FYGSAAFLLL

-844 VKLADG
+844 IKLADG